1 MSIAPMRLVLPALFT
16 LTLAGCGATRRPD
29 GGEGLLAVGADAP
42 DLSAVDQNGK
52 THKLGDERGHPVIVY
67 FYPKD
72 GTPGCTTEACAF
84 RDAWDRFSAAN
95 VGILGVSRDS
105 KESHRAFMVKHK
117 LPFSLASDEDGA
129 IERAWGVPS
138 TLGMSQR
145 VSFLVGPDGKVRATW
160 PDVDPAQHAAQVLAA
175 VADGGR

>member
-1 MSIAPMRLVLPALFT
+1 MTRRAWLAAAALAA
-16 LTLAGCGATRRPD
+16 LAACAQKQVKRPD
-29 GGEGLLAVGADAP
+29 GGEGLLPVGAAAP
-42 DLSAVDQNGK
+42 EIVAEDPKGNEVRLSQ
-52 THKLGDERGHPVIVY
+52 LRGRYVVVY

>member
-72 GTPGCTTEACAF
+72 GTPGCTKEACAF
-84 RDAWDRFSAAN
+84 RDAWNKFTAAN
-95 VGILGVSRDS
+95 VQVLGVSTDDAKS
-105 KESHRAFMVKHK
+105 HEEFAKEQK
-117 LPFSLASDEDGA
+117 LPFPILADPNSEWLHA
-129 IERAWGVPS
+129 FGVPS
-138 TLGMSQR
+138 RLGMASR
-145 VSFLVGPDGKVRATW
+145 VSFLIDANGKIAKVY
-160 PDVDPAQHAAQVLAA
+160 PDVDPGVHADEVLKDAA
-175 VADGGR
+175 SAK